1 MIFDTGAL
9 IAAERDDRRFWVLY
23 ELARRQSVVP
33 IVLTPVLTEV
43 WRGGARQ
50 ARLSIALR
58 GCKIL
63 APDERLANAA
73 GVLLAK
79 SHSDDPVDALVA
91 ALGAQLSDLVVTGDE
106 GDLRHLAAFAKGC
119 RIKAL

>member
-1 MIFDTGAL
+1 M
-9 IAAERDDRRFWVLY
+9 
-23 ELARRQSVVP
+23 
-33 IVLTPVLTEV
+33 LTPVLTEV

-63 APDERLANAA
+63 APDERLAKAA

-79 SHSDDPVDALVA
+79 SRSDDPVDALVA
-91 ALGAQLSDLVVTGDE
+91 ALGAHLSDLVVTGDE